1 MIIGMVGGGQL
12 GQMLAHAGM
21 ALGHSFRFLVPE
33 GECCVE
39 SLGQVFRGDLSD
51 TKLLHEFAHGV
62 DVFTFEW
69 ENVPQA
75 TLESLANMAPMRPS
89 PQCARV
95 AKDRIQEKKFFQS
108 AGLNVQ
114 KFAPVLCEADL
125 ASALQHVGVPSML
138 KTLGQGYDGKGQR
151 CINDAARAAD
161 TFNQLGKVPC
171 ILEAFVE
178 FDFEISLIAVRG
190 YQPNAPSQAMT
201 YFYPP
206 CQNQHINGILHKTS
220 VPAQGV
226 SSALLQHTRVAMEK
240 MMETLDY
247 EGVLCVEFFA
257 LHTPLGPQLIANEMA
272 PRVHNSGHWSIEGA
286 VTSQFTNHVLAI
298 TRQPL
303 GSTATH
309 GNAVM
314 INLVGTIPAHLQAQ
328 HSMHSHARAGM
339 LVQDAPATGAALDQT
354 AGQLDDVTVHIYG
367 KLPRVGRK
375 LGHIT
380 AVGENAPH
388 RAERFWNG

>member
-125 ASALQHVGVPSML
+125 ASALEHVGVPSML

-151 CINDAARAAD
+151 CINDAARAVDA
-161 TFNQLGKVPC
+161 FNQLGKVPC

-190 YQPNAPSQAMT
+190 YQPSAPSKAMT
-201 YFYPP
+201 YFIRHAKISTSMAFCIRHPFPP
-206 CQNQHINGILHKTS
+206 RECRLRCCNT
-220 VPAQGV
+220 PAW
-226 SSALLQHTRVAMEK
+226 RWK
-240 MMETLDY
+240 
-247 EGVLCVEFFA
+247 
-257 LHTPLGPQLIANEMA
+257 
-272 PRVHNSGHWSIEGA
+272 R
-286 VTSQFTNHVLAI
+286 
-298 TRQPL
+298 
-303 GSTATH
+303 
-309 GNAVM
+309 
-314 INLVGTIPAHLQAQ
+314 
-328 HSMHSHARAGM
+328 
-339 LVQDAPATGAALDQT
+339 
-354 AGQLDDVTVHIYG
+354 
-367 KLPRVGRK
+367 
-375 LGHIT
+375 
-380 AVGENAPH
+380 
-388 RAERFWNG
+388 